1 MKRVTRIVFFWTS
14 ALLFLISLQAVGQPY
29 LNTLAS
35 SKEFKILQGK
45 PLSDKYGQVV
55 SIKVVYQIAS
65 KKLFYI
71 NGSRFTVHHQ
81 FCEEILGYDLGLYFF
96 NSVTYSRS
104 NEDKEFLLGN
114 INIYKATGIIALEI
128 SAIDQMSAEEIETL
142 YKRVCETAYFGNRL
156 MFLLNSPRLITLAQE
171 GKLPF
176 STIHPSEIFKNQR
189 YQPLMK
195 GVATGIL
202 GYVRMDDLANTKI
215 KPNEILL
222 IDGSPNSLPAVAG
235 VITTDFQTPL
245 SHLTILGQNR
255 KIPIMAF
262 KHAISDTN
270 LTKYIG
276 RNIRIKVDSDT
287 FTVALTNKKAIKSR
301 SNKSLKLNINY
312 SVDSLIPARYIG
324 LNSVAIVGNKAAN
337 FGVLYS
343 LSKLGGFTI
352 PESAFA
358 IPFHFYR
365 DHIRRCGA
373 DTLIAAL
380 LRQRA
385 TISLEEVEF
394 QLKTIRKRIE
404 TAPIDPTLIQKI
416 EEMVARLGSN
426 TRLRFRSS
434 TNAEDM
440 DGFSGAGLYTSKTG
454 VIGDTSK
461 PVDKAIKKVWASLW
475 GYNAFQE
482 REYFQMDQSMVAMGV
497 LVHRSFPDEAVNG
510 VAVTKNIY
518 RPTSFGFVVN
528 AQFGDESVVAPST
541 GVTSEQLICYPTNGL
556 ELFKDKMAIE
566 VITTSSLS
574 KNGEPVMTQEEIM
587 ALANQLERLKQNYYK
602 WKLTGK
608 DYINFGLDV
617 EFKLVGP
624 ERKLYIK
631 QVRIYNN

>member
-1 MKRVTRIVFFWTS
+1 MKQATRIVFFWTS

-35 SKEFKILQGK
+35 SKEFKILQGN

-142 YKRVCETAYFGNRL
+142 YKKVCETAYFRNKL

-176 STIHPSEIFKNQR
+176 STIHPSEIFKNQQ

-202 GYVRMDDLANTKI
+202 RYVRMDDLANTKI

-365 DHIRRCGA
+365 DHIRCCGA
-373 DTLIAAL
+373 DTLIVAL

-385 TISLEEVEF
+385 TISLEELES
-394 QLKTIRKRIE
+394 QLKTIRKQIE
-404 TAPIDPTLIQKI
+404 TAPIDTTLIQKV

-482 REYFQMDQSMVAMGV
+482 REYFQMDQSMVAMGI
-497 LVHRSFPDEAVNG
+497 LVHRSFPGEAVNG

-518 RPTSFGFVVN
+518 RPSGFGFVVN
-528 AQFGDESVVAPST
+528 AQVGDENVVNPT
-541 GVTSEQLICYPTNGL
+541 NGVTCDQIICYPTSGP
-556 ELFKDKMAIE
+556 ELFKDKKNIE

-574 KNGEPVMTQEEIM
+574 KNGELLMNTEETI
-587 ALANQLERLKQNYYK
+587 ALANQLERIKQNYYK
-602 WKLTGK
+602 WTFSNKE
-608 DYINFGLDV
+608 YINFGLDV

>member
-1 MKRVTRIVFFWTS
+1 M
-14 ALLFLISLQAVGQPY
+14 GQPY

-35 SKEFKILQGK
+35 SKEFKTLQGK
-45 PLSDKYGQVV
+45 PLSDKYGQVL

-96 NSVTYSRS
+96 NSVTYSRD

-114 INIYKATGIIALEI
+114 INIYRATGSIALEI
-128 SAIDQMSAEEIETL
+128 SAIDQMSVEDIATL
-142 YKRVCETAYFGNRL
+142 HKKVCATSFFGNEL
-156 MFLLNSPRLITLAQE
+156 KFLLNSPRLIALAQD
-171 GKLPF
+171 GDLPLP
-176 STIHPSEIFKNQR
+176 TIHPSDIFKNQR

-195 GVATGIL
+195 GVAIGIL
-202 GYVRMDDLANTKI
+202 RYIKMEDLANAKI

-222 IDGSPNSLPAVAG
+222 INGSPNSLPAVAG

-262 KHAISDTN
+262 KYAISDTN
-270 LTKYIG
+270 LTKFIG
-276 RNIRIKVDSDT
+276 RNIRIKVDIDT
-287 FTVALTNKKAIKSR
+287 FTVALTHKTAIKSK
-301 SNKSLKLNINY
+301 SSKSLKLNTNY
-312 SVDSLIPARYIG
+312 SVDSLIPAKYIG
-324 LNSVAIVGNKAAN
+324 LNSVAVVGNKAAN
-337 FGVLYS
+337 FGVLYN

-365 DHIRRCGA
+365 DHIRRSGA
-373 DTLIAAL
+373 DTLIAQL
-380 LRQRA
+380 LKQRA
-385 TISLEEVEF
+385 TISLEEVEV
-394 QLKTIRKRIE
+394 QLKIIRKRIE
-404 TAPIDPTLIQKI
+404 TAAIDPTLVQKI
-416 EEMVARLGSN
+416 EKMVARLGN
-426 TRLRFRSS
+426 HTKFRFRSS

-454 VIGDTSK
+454 VVGDTSK
-461 PVDKAIKKVWASLW
+461 PIDKAIKKVWASLW

-482 REYFQMDQSMVAMGV
+482 REYFHMDQSMVAMGV

-518 RPTSFGFVVN
+518 RPSSFGFVVN
-528 AQFGDESVVAPST
+528 AQFGDESVVAPSV
-541 GVTSEQLICYPTNGL
+541 GVTSEQLICYPTSGP

-566 VITTSSLS
+566 VITTSSLA
-574 KNGEPVMTQEEIM
+574 KKGELVMTQEETM

-602 WKLTGK
+602 WKFTEK
-608 DYINFGLDV
+608 DYIHFGLDV

>member
-1 MKRVTRIVFFWTS
+1 MKLATRIIFIYTS
-14 ALLFLISLQAVGQPY
+14 ALLFFISLQVVGQPY

-35 SKEFKILQGK
+35 AKEFKALQGK

-114 INIYKATGIIALEI
+114 INIYKATGNIALEI
-128 SAIDQMSAEEIETL
+128 SAIDQMSTEDIETL
-142 YKRVCETAYFGNRL
+142 YKKVCETSYFGNKL
-156 MFLLNSPRLITLAQE
+156 MFLLNSPRLIALAQE
-171 GKLPF
+171 GKLPL

-195 GVATGIL
+195 GVAIGIL
-202 GYVRMDDLANTKI
+202 RYIRMDDLANTKI

-262 KHAISDTN
+262 KDAIADTN

-276 RNIRIKVDSDT
+276 GNIRLKVDSDT
-287 FTVALTNKKAIKSR
+287 FTVSLTHKTAIKSKR
-301 SNKSLKLNINY
+301 NKSLKLNINY

-337 FGVLYS
+337 FGVLYK

-373 DTLIAAL
+373 DTLIATL

-404 TAPIDPTLIQKI
+404 ATPIDPTLILKV

-426 TRLRFRSS
+426 TKLRFRSS

-454 VIGDTSK
+454 VIGDSSK

-482 REYFQMDQSMVAMGV
+482 REYFNMDQSMVAMGV

-518 RPTSFGFVVN
+518 RPSSFGFVVN
-528 AQFGDESVVAPST
+528 AQFGDESVVAPSV
-541 GVTSEQLICYPTNGL
+541 GVTSEQLICYPTSGP

-574 KNGEPVMTQEEIM
+574 KKGEPVMTQEETM
-587 ALANQLERLKQNYYK
+587 ALANQLERLKQNFYK
-602 WKLTGK
+602 WKFTGK
-608 DYINFGLDV
+608 DYIHFGLDV